1 MSQWRKPLWHRH
13 PGVRTGDALSFGERA
28 ADTARNGMGSWA
40 FIWIQTMIVVAWV
53 ILNTLAFVHHWD
65 IYPFI
70 LLNLAFSTQAAYAA
84 PLILL
89 SQKRSDQVSSEEA
102 HHTLENTELIKELIK
117 KDTELT
123 GAVHA
128 LAREIRIHIER
139 G

>member
-1 MSQWRKPLWHRH
+1 MRKPLWHKH

-40 FIWIQTMIVVAWV
+40 FIWIQTFVVAAW
-53 ILNTLAFVHHWD
+53 IALNTTALIEHWD
-65 IYPFI
+65 AFPFI

-89 SQKRSDQVSSEEA
+89 SQKRSDQVASEEA
-102 HHTLENTELIKELIK
+102 HHTLQNTELIKLLI
-117 KDTELT
+117 TENTRLT
-123 GAVHA
+123 ETVHD
-128 LAREIRIHIER
+128 LAREIRQHIER